1 MSKRK
6 DHLKALFGGDTA
18 SSTPASSAQDAASL
32 PSSDDMPAT
41 PRATSGAV
49 KAMGLTL
56 TRMNREME
64 DARALREELER
75 GERVVAVE
83 PALID
88 PSPVRDR
95 LIDPQD
101 EAFGTLVQSMKE
113 TGQQV
118 PVLLRPHPDVPG
130 RYQSAYGHR
139 RIRAAAFIGQ
149 PVRAIVRALSDGELV
164 LAQGKENSERRNLSF
179 IERAHFADALIR
191 HGFDRATVQ
200 QALSLDKAEMTRLLQ
215 VAEAIPAKLAAAIG
229 PAPKIGR
236 PRWMGLATLVAKPRM
251 VEAAHRFAQSEMFL
265 AAGSDER
272 FALLLGHLAAENS
285 TASAPVRIVDRRG
298 EGIAILK
305 TGTRPTISFEKT
317 AQPGFAAFVAERL
330 PELAIEFA
338 GRKTGD

>member
-1 MSKRK
+1 M
-6 DHLKALFGGDTA
+6 KALFGGETQYPGA
-18 SSTPASSAQDAASL
+18 SSDPQNVDPVDAPPTTATDK
-32 PSSDDMPAT
+32 PSPT
-41 PRATSGAV
+41 RAASGAV

-56 TRMNREME
+56 TRVTREME

-95 LIDPQD
+95 LVDPQD
-101 EAFGTLVQSMKE
+101 EAFEALVESMRE

-139 RIRAAAFIGQ
+139 RIRAAASIGQ
-149 PVRAIVRALSDGELV
+149 PVRAIVRSLSDSELV

-179 IERAHFADALIR
+179 IERAHFADALMR

-200 QALSLDKAEMTRLLQ
+200 QALSLDKAEMTRLLH

-236 PRWMGLATLVAKPRM
+236 PRWMGLAALVAKPKV
-251 VEAAHRFAQSEMFL
+251 VEAAHRFTLSETFR
-265 AAGSDER
+265 AAASDDR
-272 FALLLGHLAAENS
+272 FALLLAHLDAANNLAAGS
-285 TASAPVRIVDRRG
+285 KRVRIVDRSG
-298 EGIAILK
+298 EGIAFLAD
-305 TGTRPTISFEKT
+305 GARPTIAFEKT
-317 AQPGFAAFVAERL
+317 VKPGFASFVAERL
-330 PELAIEFA
+330 PELAEEFA
-338 GRKTGD
+338 SRNSSD